1 MKRVFIGLV
10 ALVATPFVAGVSQVR
25 TNPGLGHDV
34 VHCAMRASLHPGTDV
49 NKCDPPPPVVQP
61 PVVQPPVVQ
70 LPVVQPPVVAPPPPP
85 PPPPAPTPTCSV
97 TAPSTSG
104 ALTIDGRVQ
113 LGADP
118 WPGLA
123 NWCIELTGTVTATM
137 LTDGSGNYTFTGL
150 PDGTYTVCEVV
161 QSGWQQ
167 TFPGSG
173 DTCPTGYG
181 WTFTLVGYSG
191 SFVNFKNV
199 TTP

>member
-1 MKRVFIGLV
+1 VKRVIIGLV

-25 TNPGLGHDV
+25 SSPGVGHDA

-49 NKCDPPPPVVQP
+49 NKCDPAAP
-61 PVVQPPVVQ
+61 
-70 LPVVQPPVVAPPPPP
+70 PPVVAPPSCL
-85 PPPPAPTPTCSV
+85 AS
-97 TAPSTSG
+97 APSATG
-104 ALTIDGRVQ
+104 TLTIDGTVTVGTTQ
-113 LGADP
+113 L
-118 WPGLA
+118 GLA
-123 NWCIELTGTVTATM
+123 NWCIQLTGTVTATV
-137 LTDGSGNYTFTGL
+137 LTDGSGKYTFSGL

-167 TFPGSG
+167 TFPGTG

-199 TTP
+199 QGP

>member
-1 MKRVFIGLV
+1 MKRVIIGLV

-25 TNPGLGHDV
+25 SSPGVGHDA

-49 NKCDPPPPVVQP
+49 NKCDPAAPPPVVQP
-61 PVVQPPVVQ
+61 PVVQPPVV
-70 LPVVQPPVVAPPPPP
+70 APPSCL
-85 PPPPAPTPTCSV
+85 AS
-97 TAPSTSG
+97 APSATG
-104 ALTIDGRVQ
+104 TLTIDGTVTVGTTQ
-113 LGADP
+113 L
-118 WPGLA
+118 GLA
-123 NWCIELTGTVTATM
+123 NWCIQLTGTVTATV
-137 LTDGSGNYTFTGL
+137 LTDGSGKYTFSGL

-167 TFPGSG
+167 TFPGTG

-199 TTP
+199 QGP

>member
-1 MKRVFIGLV
+1 MKRVIIGLV

-25 TNPGLGHDV
+25 SSPGVGHDA
-34 VHCAMRASLHPGTDV
+34 VHCAMRASLHPSTTDI
-49 NKCDPPPPVVQP
+49 NKCDPPAPVVQP
-61 PVVQPPVVQ
+61 PSPS
-70 LPVVQPPVVAPPPPP
+70 
-85 PPPPAPTPTCSV
+85 CSV
-97 TAPSTSG
+97 SAPSATG
-104 ALTIDGRVQ
+104 TLTIDGTVTV
-113 LGADP
+113 GTTNS
-118 WPGLA
+118 GLT
-123 NWCIELTGTVTATM
+123 NWCIQLTGTVTATV
-137 LTDGSGNYTFTGL
+137 LTDASGNYTFSGL

-199 TTP
+199 QTP

>member
-1 MKRVFIGLV
+1 M
-10 ALVATPFVAGVSQVR
+10 PFVAGVSQVR
-25 TNPGLGHDV
+25 SNPGLGHDAA
-34 VHCAMRASLHPGTDV
+34 HCAMRTSLHSGTAV
-49 NKCDPPPPVVQP
+49 NKCDPAPVNPPPAP
-61 PVVQPPVVQ
+61 PPP
-70 LPVVQPPVVAPPPPP
+70 PPAPAPAPPPP

-123 NWCIELTGTVTATM
+123 NWCIQLNGTVTATM

-191 SFVNFKNV
+191 SFGHFKNGA
-199 TTP
+199 TP

>member
-1 MKRVFIGLV
+1 DLV
-10 ALVATPFVAGVSQVR
+10 TGVQTCALPIS
-25 TNPGLGHDV
+25 
-34 VHCAMRASLHPGTDV
+34 
-49 NKCDPPPPVVQP
+49 
-61 PVVQPPVVQ
+61 
-70 LPVVQPPVVAPPPPP
+70 
-85 PPPPAPTPTCSV
+85 PTCSV

-161 QSGWQQ
+161 RSEERR
-167 TFPGSG
+167 
-173 DTCPTGYG
+173 
-181 WTFTLVGYSG
+181 VGRWCRG
-191 SFVNFKNV
+191 R
-199 TTP
+199 

>member
-1 MKRVFIGLV
+1 MKRVIIGLV

-25 TNPGLGHDV
+25 SSPGVGHDA

-49 NKCDPPPPVVQP
+49 NKCDPAPVN
-61 PVVQPPVVQ
+61 
-70 LPVVQPPVVAPPPPP
+70 PPPPP
-85 PPPPAPTPTCSV
+85 PPSPTPSPTCSA
-97 TAPSTSG
+97 TAPSSAVG
-104 ALTIDGRVQ
+104 LTIEGRVSR
-113 LGADP
+113 ATAP
-118 WPGLA
+118 YSGLQ
-123 NWCIELTGTVTATM
+123 NWCVQLTGTVTAAA
-137 LTDGSGNYTFTGL
+137 LTADTSGKYIFSGL

-199 TTP
+199 QTP